1 MGVDFALSSGYIKTM
16 RYGPLLIAIN
26 GLAVLGVV
34 GFPTALK
41 QYSNYSYDVNIERIR
56 YGYPL
61 GCMNL
66 TGINTDKGYVSK
78 AKVCYPGK
86 YIKLYGGE
94 VFINKSLAAKS
105 ANPKGWQIEGSGID
119 VNVLIDDYSV
129 FLKNASISNGTICAD
144 ELVSEYGYANDVCVN
159 LKNKE
164 AYIHSLK
171 LDRIGFTDPTFGE
184 VDLDF
189 QVNNIYANEFFGE
202 IGSIDSSNYNIKGS
216 GITITRGD
224 SLDVIFDT
232 GSIKHDVIW
241 DDWISVKNVVVSG
254 IDLNNIMGSKID
266 LNIKDTK
273 TLIDLEERVIS
284 GNESCNDWIS
294 IVPEELRL
302 FPISDVKLKGSF
314 RFDIKINPTSVKIDN
329 SCKIDGP
336 VPGFISDLRNKF
348 KYNAYH
354 PDGSTFEREIGPFS
368 GGWVG
373 IERVS
378 SYLITALTM
387 TEDPGFFS
395 HNGIIPKA
403 IENSLKENIKLGKI
417 HRGGSTITMQL
428 AKNLWLNRSRNV
440 GRKVQEGI
448 LTIALESCLTKEQI
462 LETYLNVVE
471 FGPDTYGIMNGTEA
485 LLGKRPSELTMKEAL
500 YMALRLPSP
509 NKNVSMEDREN
520 KINKLIDMGI
530 ESGKISE
537 EDLEYEIFME
547 SE

>member
-1 MGVDFALSSGYIKTM
+1 M
-16 RYGPLLIAIN
+16 RYGPILAVSA
-26 GLAVLGVV
+26 GVAVLGTTGLPV
-34 GFPTALK
+34 ALK
-41 QYSNYSYDVNIERIR
+41 LYSNCSYDVNIERIR

-105 ANPKGWQIEGSGID
+105 ANPKGWQIEGSDID
-119 VNVLIDDYSV
+119 VNVLIDNYSV
-129 FLKNASISNGTICAD
+129 YLKNASISNGTVCAD
-144 ELVSEYGYANDVCVN
+144 ELVSEYGYANDVCIN

-216 GITITRGD
+216 GITIIRGD
-224 SLDVIFDT
+224 LLDVAFDT
-232 GSIKHDVIW
+232 GSIKHDMVW
-241 DDWISVKNVVVSG
+241 DDWISINNVIVAGV
-254 IDLNNIMGSKID
+254 DLNNLTGSKID
-266 LNIKDTK
+266 LTIGDTK
-273 TLIDLEERVIS
+273 TLIDL
-284 GNESCNDWIS
+284 GNRLITGNNDCKKWLS
-294 IVPEELRL
+294 IVPDELKL

-314 RFDIKINPTSVKIDN
+314 GFEVKINPTSIKIDN
-329 SCKIDGP
+329 SCRIDGDTP
-336 VPGFISDLRNKF
+336 KFISDLRNKF

-354 PDGSTFEREIGPFS
+354 PDGSTFEREVGPFS
-368 GGWVG
+368 GSWVG

-387 TEDPGFFS
+387 TEDLDFF
-395 HNGIIPKA
+395 HHKGIIPKA

-428 AKNLWLNRSRNV
+428 AKNLWLNRSRNF

-471 FGPDTYGIMNGTEA
+471 FGPDIYGIMNGTEA
-485 LLGKRPSELTMKEAL
+485 LLGKTPYELTMKEAL
-500 YMALRLPSP
+500 YMTLRLPSP
-509 NKNVSMEDREN
+509 NKSASMEGMESY
-520 KINKLIDMGI
+520 INKLIDVGI

-537 EDLEYEIFME
+537 EDLEEYQVFME
-547 SE
+547 EQ

>member
-1 MGVDFALSSGYIKTM
+1 MRSGYVLALGAGLVIGGTA
-16 RYGPLLIAIN
+16 LL
-26 GLAVLGVV
+26 
-34 GFPTALK
+34 PTAFKL
-41 QYSNYSYDVNIERIR
+41 YANYSYDVNVERIS

-61 GCMNL
+61 GCLNL
-66 TGINTDKGYVSK
+66 YGVNIDKGYISK

-94 VFINKSLAAKS
+94 FFINKSVINKS
-105 ANPKGWQIEGSGID
+105 VNTKSWQIQCSGVD
-119 VNVLIDDYSV
+119 VNVIINDYSV
-129 FLKNASISNGTICAD
+129 YMKNASISNGTVCAD
-144 ELVSEYGYANDVCVN
+144 ELVSEYGYANDVCFN
-159 LKNKE
+159 LTNKE
-164 AYIHSLK
+164 AYVNYLK
-171 LDRIGFTDPTFGE
+171 LDGIGFEDSNIGNI
-184 VDLDF
+184 DLDF
-189 QVNNIYANEFFGE
+189 EIDNIYGNESTGE
-202 IGSIDSSNYNIKGS
+202 IGRVNSPRYNIS
-216 GITITRGD
+216 GTGIKVVRGD
-224 SLDVIFDT
+224 LLEIGFDV

-368 GGWVG
+368 GSWVG
-373 IERVS
+373 LSSVS
-378 SYLITALTM
+378 PYLVTALTM

-520 KINKLIDMGI
+520 LINKLIDMGI

-537 EDLEYEIFME
+537 EDLEEYEIFME